1 MSVAKMDATGTS
13 TPIMDE
19 EKLSMHADQRPVDSS
34 LPELGTMEGLGNS
47 APRTS
52 WQKFA
57 NWMETRANVEA
68 RGIERVPESSRQR
81 KVSMKDLFQIGI
93 VWFSANCTANNMTVG
108 VLGPIE
114 FHLGLKDAMLICAFG
129 NIFGAMCTAYIGTFG
144 PMSGNRTLV
153 NARYT
158 MGWYPSRLAALF
170 NVVVQI
176 GWGLVD
182 CLVAGLILSAV
193 NGGGM
198 TVIVGVIIAALGT
211 WLIITFG
218 IKWFHIYERYAWLP
232 QICVLFIMVGT
243 AGPLFDTSSA
253 SSGEG
258 SVLAGHRLTYF
269 FLSASGALGWS
280 ACACDFFVYF
290 PPKTSRWQIFLWTTV
305 GLGLGKMF
313 PELIGIGLGSGL
325 TKNPAWKAAFAKSAG
340 ALYVEGLSPL
350 NQFGKFCAVLLALGI
365 VANNVAGIYAAAL
378 SFQLLDPRFARIP
391 RVFWCTVSTIIFTVT
406 AIAGRAHL
414 LQIFINFLSLIGYW
428 TIIWITMTLEE
439 EFLFRRKRGWYDWSA
454 WNTRELL
461 PIGLAAITTFVI
473 GWVGAILCM
482 DQDYYTGPIAALIG
496 DGADIGLPVAASWTA
511 IIYPGLRYL
520 ELKYI
525 GR

>member
-1 MSVAKMDATGTS
+1 MSVVKMDATRTS
-13 TPIMDE
+13 IQIMDE
-19 EKLSMHADQRPVDSS
+19 EKLSLQADQRPVDASFA
-34 LPELGTMEGLGNS
+34 EVGTAEALGDGG
-47 APRTS
+47 PKTS

-57 NWMETRANVEA
+57 NWMETRTSVEV
-68 RGIERVPESSRQR
+68 RGIERMPECSRQR
-81 KVSMKDLFQIGI
+81 KVSMKDFFQIGI
-93 VWFSANCTANNMTVG
+93 VWFSANCTANNMTVS

-114 FHLGLKDAMLICAFG
+114 FDLGLKDAMLICAFG
-129 NIFGAMCTAYIGTFG
+129 NIFGAMCTAYIVHSD
-144 PMSGNRTLV
+144 PYLM

-198 TVIVGVIIAALGT
+198 TVIVGVIIAALGKVGSSSRSASSGF
-211 WLIITFG
+211 ISMRG
-218 IKWFHIYERYAWLP
+218 SYAWLP

-258 SVLAGHRLTYF
+258 SVLACHRLTYF

-305 GLGLGKMF
+305 GLSLGKMF
-313 PELIGIGLGSGL
+313 
-325 TKNPAWKAAFAKSAG
+325 
-340 ALYVEGLSPL
+340 LYVEGLAPL

-378 SFQLLDPRFARIP
+378 SFQLLDSRFARVP
-391 RVFWCTVSTIIFTVT
+391 RVFWCTLSTVIFTVT
-406 AIAGRAHL
+406 TIAGRAHL

-439 EFLFRRKRGWYDWSA
+439 EFIFRRTRGGYDWSA

-473 GWVGAILCM
+473 GWVGAIMCM

-511 IIYPGLRYL
+511 IIYPGLRCL